1 MKKKIKEIIE
11 IRGFLF
17 WPTLYLILFIVLIF
31 VKTVKAEDKP
41 NIYGEPVEF
50 ESTAYCWTG
59 NPTRS
64 GVYPLEGR
72 TIAVDPKI
80 IPLGSTV
87 IVYTE
92 DMELMGI
99 YIAEDTGG
107 AIKNR
112 IIDIYMDKRNDC
124 IQWGRQKV
132 FVQVVQAEG

>member
-1 MKKKIKEIIE
+1 MKPNKYI
-11 IRGFLF
+11 LL
-17 WPTLYLILFIVLIF
+17 TLVLIALLLAISF
-31 VKTVKAEDKP
+31 TSLIAKAWSGP
-41 NIYGEPVEF
+41 NLYGELVEF

-72 TIAVDPKI
+72 TIAVDPDV

-87 IVYTE
+87 IVYNK

-99 YIAEDTGG
+99 YQAEDTGG
-107 AIKNR
+107 VIKGR

-124 IQWGRQKV
+124 INWGKQKV